1 MINWVINRLMRWWYQ
16 RKLVKLIDKANKR
29 KRLTGYKYMVIRW
42 KHRLVLVRKQELKQM
57 VLEKYFRK
65 GVTIQKLEKNALYI
79 TI

>member
-1 MINWVINRLMRWWYQ
+1 MSRWFDK
-16 RKLVKLIDKANKR
+16 RKLVKLIEEAKKR

-42 KHRLVLVRKQELKQM
+42 KHRLVLVLKQELKQM